1 MSTSSMDPFDEFE
14 FKPLTDGL
22 GFHKKSVSLKDG
34 LKNSGVLEDE
44 LQGIPLSIPKN
55 MLDEIPKAPVK
66 KHTFDDVLSALEKT
80 PLARKASAPADLQFT
95 EPLPRQAREQMKS
108 PATKNPLA
116 KDAMDIDLGV
126 PERPVQSPFPRPE
139 AYKSPKP
146 IKQNKQPMPATPG
159 TPAIIKQKES
169 QAQLNSVG
177 TRRGA
182 ADSPQRKLMPATVSV
197 PSAILDFII
206 CTALGLVFLAA
217 SLTVTKVDLNLVLA
231 NLNRDVMTQIA
242 LGLMFLAVM
251 QMYVVISRA
260 IFGRT
265 LGEWTFDLQIGQD
278 DEQLLG
284 SYPLKVAFRSL
295 LNVITG
301 VVLLPF
307 VSLLIGRDIAG
318 QLSGVKLYR
327 QRV

>member
-1 MSTSSMDPFDEFE
+1 MSTNSMDPFDEFE

-55 MLDEIPKAPVK
+55 MLEEIPKAPVK

-80 PLARKASAPADLQFT
+80 PLARKASSAPGLQFT
-95 EPLPRQAREQMKS
+95 EPLPRQGRDQSKTPVA
-108 PATKNPLA
+108 KNPLA

-139 AYKSPKP
+139 AYKNPKQQ
-146 IKQNKQPMPATPG
+146 KQQIPTTPG

-265 LGEWTFDLQIGQD
+265 LGEWTFDLQVGQD
-278 DEQLLG
+278 DEQQMG
-284 SYPLKVAFRSL
+284 SYPLKVAFRSF

-301 VVLLPF
+301 VFFLPI
-307 VSLLIGRDIAG
+307 VSLLVGRDIAG